1 MSVCLRVSKWSTQLL
16 PLRVPASPPLPLLL
30 MALACV
36 RVMPAKKK
44 KSKKKAFNCLKQSLF
59 SLSDFLNNSVC
70 HKCRARHPEW
80 SETKRGRT
88 VTKGFPVKAWA

>member
-44 KSKKKAFNCLKQSLF
+44 KNKKKAFNCLKQSLF

-80 SETKRGRT
+80 SETKAGEDSDE
-88 VTKGFPVKAWA
+88 GFPG

>member
-1 MSVCLRVSKWSTQLL
+1 MSKWSTQLL
-16 PLRVPASPPLPLLL
+16 PLRVPATPPLPPLL

-36 RVMPAKKK
+36 RVMPAKKN
-44 KSKKKAFNCLKQSLF
+44 KKKAFNCLKQSLF

-80 SETKRGRT
+80 SETKAGKEGEDSD
-88 VTKGFPVKAWA
+88 KGFPG